1 MSTQTMPGQRN
12 QGASLP
18 PLPWRRMAWVVWRQH
33 QLALAG
39 LVAVFGAPAVYL
51 LITGLPIHSA
61 YAAVTACRPAASA
74 TCQQLARDFVAAHV
88 HDVLVTAGL
97 MQTIPAL
104 VGAFVGAPLLARE
117 FEIGTYRYAFTQG
130 FGRARWTRAKLAS
143 LAIAVTLAAAA
154 FGALFSWYYQ
164 PIIGAGGGD
173 SGPLSPTI
181 FDLRGVA
188 LPAWTLAAFAIG
200 ALAGILIR
208 RVIPAIFATL
218 AVWIALAFLTGAYLR
233 PHYEP
238 ALVTH
243 SANSPAGALVIN
255 QGMFRGGRPASLE
268 MINQTLSAVGIE
280 ALSLSLFHPSP
291 STPPNFEDPI
301 QYLIQHGYTQVTTY
315 QPAGRFWPFQWIEGG
330 WLLALSL
337 ILLATTI
344 WRVRRRAT

>member
-1 MSTQTMPGQRN
+1 VTTQTMPGKRN
-12 QGASLP
+12 RDASLR
-18 PLPWRRMAWVVWRQH
+18 PLPWRRMSWVVWRQH

-39 LVAVFGAPAVYL
+39 VVAVFGAPAVYL
-51 LITGLPIHSA
+51 LITGLPIHNA
-61 YAAVTACRPAASA
+61 YAAVTACRPAGSA
-74 TCQQLARDFVAAHV
+74 TCQQLARDFVGAHV

-97 MQTIPAL
+97 MQTIPVL

-130 FGRARWTRAKLAS
+130 FGRARWTIAKLAS
-143 LAIAVTLAAAA
+143 LAIAVTIAAAA

-208 RVIPAIFATL
+208 RVIPAIFATV

-243 SANSPAGALVIN
+243 SANSPAGAVVIN
-255 QGMFRGGRPASLE
+255 QGLFRGGKPASLE
-268 MINQTLSAVGIE
+268 MINQTLSAVDIQ
-280 ALSLSLFHPSP
+280 ALSLTLFHPGP
-291 STPPNFEDPI
+291 STPPNFEGPV
-301 QYLIQHGYTQVTTY
+301 QYLIQRGYTQLTTY
-315 QPAGRFWPFQWIEGG
+315 QPASRFWPFQWIEGA

-337 ILLATTI
+337 LLIATTV